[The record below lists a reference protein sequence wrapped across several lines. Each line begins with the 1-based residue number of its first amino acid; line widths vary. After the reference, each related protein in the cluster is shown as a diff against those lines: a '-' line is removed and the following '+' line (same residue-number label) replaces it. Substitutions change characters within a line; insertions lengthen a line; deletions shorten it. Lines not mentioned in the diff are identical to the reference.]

1 MIWLVGGGSLLL
13 LLLVVFA
20 LVDLVRIRHT
30 MKPWQMVI
38 WALVI
43 VLIPIGGLLAYVL
56 WRISRSS
63 AMTDAI
69 EFGDEHGEGIM
80 PDRKAQY

>member
-1 MIWLVGGGSLLL
+1 VIWLVGGGSLLL
-13 LLLVVFA
+13 LVLVAIA
-20 LVDLVRIRHT
+20 LVDLVRIRQT

-56 WRISRSS
+56 WRIARSS

-69 EFGDEHGEGIM
+69 EFGDEHGEGGLR
-80 PDRKAQY
+80 DRKTQY

>member
-13 LLLVVFA
+13 LVLVVFA
-20 LVDLVRIRHT
+20 LVDLVRIRLS
-30 MKPWQMVI
+30 MKAWQMVI

-56 WRISRSS
+56 WRIMRST
-63 AMTDAI
+63 AMQDAI
-69 EFGDEHGEGIM
+69 EFGDEHGEGGLR
-80 PDRKAQY
+80 DRKTQY